1 MTTKLLSFRAAL
13 PSNDNVLRRSS
24 HYAPMPLDTKN
35 FRGTANPPRLDAP
48 QLPPPTTAPAHRP
61 ADVSR
66 VFDSV
71 VRLAVAPRP
80 HPMWNVCCALGRGLE
95 RFLGALQTI
104 LLAYYALLGL
114 AAIPLLATQN
124 YVGGILMAIVGGFF
138 WFLLV
143 EKVRTRRHAPGMTRR
158 GDERVA
164 SFIREADEW

>member
-1 MTTKLLSFRAAL
+1 
-13 PSNDNVLRRSS
+13 
-24 HYAPMPLDTKN
+24 
-35 FRGTANPPRLDAP
+35 
-48 QLPPPTTAPAHRP
+48 
-61 ADVSR
+61 
-66 VFDSV
+66 
-71 VRLAVAPRP
+71 
-80 HPMWNVCCALGRGLE
+80 MWNVCCALGRGLE